1 MEAPAPRA
9 PLPLVD
15 DAAGFAALLDR
26 LAAVPAVAFDLE
38 FLSAERLAPTLC
50 LIQLAWREPGGSDDA
65 VEVRLVDPLA
75 LDVAPLMA
83 LLATGGRTVIAHGA
97 RQDAGLVAAQFGQR
111 IANLFDTQIA
121 AAFVGLGDQIGYA
134 RLAGALV
141 GAAIDKD
148 SQWTDWDRR
157 PLTRRQLDY
166 AIADVAHLPAIHAT
180 LVERLGSRAPWVIA
194 ESAAMVGEAWTAAQ
208 HAGDEAWRPIGG
220 AKSLDRAGLAALIEL
235 AAWRHRTA
243 VAEDLPLG
251 RIAADRTLIEL
262 ARARPRDAGA
272 LRRVRGA
279 NEVRDR
285 ALDVL
290 TAVSAGADR
299 AARGD
304 VPALG
309 PGAGPSTP
317 RVQLWTEIVLA
328 LVAAAA
334 DETGIA
340 ARFLA
345 TRADAEALCR
355 AIDRAGTIDGIDHPL
370 LTTWRRDVIG
380 ARLARWFGG
389 NAQLAAD
396 LTVPS
401 GISLR

>member
-1 MEAPAPRA
+1 
-9 PLPLVD
+9 
-15 DAAGFAALLDR
+15 
-26 LAAVPAVAFDLE
+26 
-38 FLSAERLAPTLC
+38 
-50 LIQLAWREPGGSDDA
+50 
-65 VEVRLVDPLA
+65 
-75 LDVAPLMA
+75 
-83 LLATGGRTVIAHGA
+83 
-97 RQDAGLVAAQFGQR
+97 
-111 IANLFDTQIA
+111 
-121 AAFVGLGDQIGYA
+121 
-134 RLAGALV
+134 
-141 GAAIDKD
+141 
-148 SQWTDWDRR
+148 
-157 PLTRRQLDY
+157 
-166 AIADVAHLPAIHAT
+166 
-180 LVERLGSRAPWVIA
+180 
-194 ESAAMVGEAWTAAQ
+194 MVGEAWAAAQ
-208 HAGDEAWRPIGG
+208 HAGDEAWRAIGG
-220 AKSLDRAGLAALIEL
+220 AKSLDRAGLAALVEL

-251 RIAADRTLIEL
+251 RVAADRTLVEL
-262 ARARPRDAGA
+262 ARARPRDAGQ

-304 VPALG
+304 VPEVG
-309 PGAGPSTP
+309 PSAGPSTP

-334 DETGIA
+334 DESGIA

-345 TRADAEALCR
+345 TRADAESLCR
-355 AIDRAGTIDGIDHPL
+355 AIDRAGTIDGVDHPL
-370 LTTWRRDVIG
+370 LTTWRREVIG
-380 ARLARWFGG
+380 DRLARWFGG